1 MNSQQSI
8 SENSQQKK
16 NVATKWKK
24 THNNRKSHNKIQQ
37 NSQQNKE
44 IISRWKPDK
53 KLRNSYQINIS
64 LQHYEKI
71 ICAGLHVCALISPD
85 FFVT

>member
-71 ICAGLHVCALISPD
+71 ICAGLHVCALILPD
-85 FFVT
+85 FFVI